1 MKRPIVAIIG
11 RPNVGKSTLFNRILG
26 SRVAIVE
33 DIPGV
38 TRDRNYAEA
47 TYSGHPFI
55 LVDTGGLDPTA
66 AFSDGILSQVK
77 AQTEH
82 AIKEADILIM
92 LFDGREGVTPLD
104 QEITSLLRRLKKP
117 IFYAINKIDTPKSEP
132 LTAEFYRLGIK
143 TLFPVSAEHSKG
155 VDELLEAIEPLLPPR
170 SEAEESKEAAAAVPR
185 VAVVGRPNVGKST
198 LINALLGENRLVT
211 DATPGTTRDAIDS
224 LVRHNDKSYHFIDTA
239 GIRRRGKI
247 ERGVERYSLSRA
259 QTAIER
265 CDVAVV
271 VLDATEGIVEQ
282 DTKIIGEALKAR
294 KGCLIL
300 VNKWDLRQ
308 HDAKAVERIR
318 VELKRRLSFI
328 PYAPILFISALK
340 ATPVKEI
347 FEKIDAIVTAYSRRI
362 STGALNR
369 AFEQAVTAKPPS
381 QRSGKVVKLN
391 YITQAETR
399 PPTFVIFSNRPEQV
413 KEPYLRYLENFLRQT
428 FDFTGT
434 PLAIRLRKKRTSA

>member
-1 MKRPIVAIIG
+1 MKRPIIAIIG

-26 SRVAIVE
+26 RRVAIVE

-47 TYSGHPFI
+47 TYGGRSFI

-66 AFSDGILSQVK
+66 KSGESILSQVK
-77 AQTEH
+77 AQTEQ
-82 AIKEADILIM
+82 AIAEADILIA
-92 LFDGREGVTPLD
+92 LFNGREGVTPLD
-104 QEITSLLRRLKKP
+104 QEIVSLLRRLKKP
-117 IFYAINKIDTPKSEP
+117 IFYAVNKIDTSKSEP
-132 LTAEFYRLGIK
+132 LTAEFYELGVRA
-143 TLFPVSAEHSKG
+143 LYPVSAEHSLG
-155 VDELLEAIEPLLPPR
+155 VDELMEAILPLLPPD
-170 SEAEESKEAAAAVPR
+170 SEVEAPAAESENIPR
-185 VAVVGRPNVGKST
+185 IAVVGRPNVGKST

-224 LVRHNDKSYHFIDTA
+224 LVRHDGKSYHFIDTA

-265 CDVAVV
+265 CDLAVV

-282 DTKIIGEALKAR
+282 DTKIIGQALKAR

-308 HDAKAVERIR
+308 HDAKAKEKIA
-318 VELKRRLSFI
+318 VELRRRLAFL
-328 PYAPILFISALK
+328 PYAPLLYISALK

-347 FEKIDAIVTAYSRRI
+347 FEKINTIVTAYAHRI

-369 AFEQAVTAKPPS
+369 AFEQAVSANPPP
-381 QRSGKVVKLN
+381 QRQGRPVKLN
-391 YITQAETR
+391 YITQAEVR
-399 PPTFVIFSNRPEQV
+399 PPTFVIFSNRPEQI
-413 KEPYLRYLENFLRQT
+413 KEPYLRYLENFLRES

-434 PLAIRLRKKRTSA
+434 PLTLRIRKKRS

>member
-47 TYSGHPFI
+47 AYSGRSFI

-66 AFSDGILSQVK
+66 ASGESILSQVK
-77 AQTEH
+77 AQTEQ
-82 AIKEADILIM
+82 AIREADILIM

-143 TLFPVSAEHSKG
+143 TLYPVSAEHSKG
-155 VDELLEAIEPLLPPR
+155 VDELMEAIQPLLPLSPEIEEPEAGTVQLPR
-170 SEAEESKEAAAAVPR
+170 I
-185 VAVVGRPNVGKST
+185 AVVGRPNVGKST
-198 LINALLGENRLVT
+198 LINALLGEDRLVT

-259 QTAIER
+259 LTAIER
-265 CDVAVV
+265 CDLAVV
-271 VLDATEGIVEQ
+271 VLDAVEGIVEQ
-282 DTKIIGEALKAR
+282 DTKIIGQALKAR

-300 VNKWDLRQ
+300 VNKWDLRR
-308 HDAKAVERIR
+308 DDPKAREKIAS
-318 VELKRRLSFI
+318 ELRRRLAFI
-328 PYAPILFISALK
+328 PYAPILYISALK

-347 FEKIDAIVTAYSRRI
+347 FEKIDAIVTAFSRRI

-369 AFEQAVTAKPPS
+369 AFEQAVSAKPPP
-381 QRSGKVVKLN
+381 QRSGRPVKLN
-391 YITQAETR
+391 YITQAEVR
-399 PPTFVIFSNRPEQV
+399 PPTFVIFSNRPDQV
-413 KEPYLRYLENFLRQT
+413 KEPYLRYLENFLREM

-434 PLAIRLRKKRTSA
+434 HLAIRLRKKRS

>member
-1 MKRPIVAIIG
+1 MKLPLVAIIG

-26 SRVAIVE
+26 HRVAIVE

-47 TYSGHPFI
+47 VYSGRPFT
-55 LVDTGGLDPTA
+55 LVDTGGLDPSAT
-66 AFSDGILSQVK
+66 SGKSILTQVK
-77 AQTEH
+77 AQTEQ
-82 AIKEADILIM
+82 AIREADILIM

-104 QEITSLLRRLKKP
+104 QEITSLLRRMKKP

-143 TLFPVSAEHSKG
+143 TLYPVSAEHSKG
-155 VDELLEAIEPLLPPR
+155 VDELMEAIQPLLPPP
-170 SEAEESKEAAAAVPR
+170 SEDEEPKDVAAAAPR

-198 LINALLGENRLVT
+198 LINALLGEDRLVT
-211 DATPGTTRDAIDS
+211 DATPGTTRDSIDS
-224 LVRHNDKSYHFIDTA
+224 LVRHDDKTYHFIDTA

-259 QTAIER
+259 LTAIER
-265 CDVAVV
+265 CDLAVV

-282 DTKIIGEALKAR
+282 DTKIIGSILKAR

-300 VNKWDLRQ
+300 INKWDLRRN
-308 HDAKAVERIR
+308 DPKAREKTES
-318 VELKRRLSFI
+318 ELRRRLSFI
-328 PYAPILFISALK
+328 PYAPVLYISALK
-340 ATPVKEI
+340 GTPVKEI
-347 FEKIDAIVTAYSRRI
+347 FDRIDAIMTAYSNRV

-369 AFEQAVTAKPPS
+369 AFEKAVASHPPP
-381 QRSGKVVKLN
+381 QRQGRPVKLN
-391 YITQAETR
+391 YITQAEVR

-434 PLAIRLRKKRTSA
+434 PLAIRLRKKRS

>member
-26 SRVAIVE
+26 RRVAIVE

-47 TYSGHPFI
+47 TYEGRSFI
-55 LVDTGGLDPTA
+55 LVDTGGLDPTEK
-66 AFSDGILSQVK
+66 SGESILSQVK
-77 AQTEH
+77 AQTEQ
-82 AIKEADILIM
+82 AIAEADILIM

-104 QEITSLLRRLKKP
+104 QEIAALLRRMKKP
-117 IFYAINKIDTPKSEP
+117 IFYAVNKIDTPKSDS

-143 TLFPVSAEHSKG
+143 TLYPVSAEHSKG
-155 VDELLEAIEPLLPPR
+155 VDELLEAILPLLPPS
-170 SEAEESKEAAAAVPR
+170 SEEEPAEKASEPPR
-185 VAVVGRPNVGKST
+185 VAVVGRPNAGKST
-198 LINALLGENRLVT
+198 LINVLLGEDRLVT

-224 LVRHNDKSYHFIDTA
+224 LVRHDDKSYHFIDTA

-259 QTAIER
+259 QAAIER
-265 CDVAVV
+265 CDLAVV
-271 VLDATEGIVEQ
+271 VLDASEGIVEQ
-282 DTKIIGEALKAR
+282 DTKIIGQVLKAR

-308 HDAKAVERIR
+308 HDSKAIDRIR
-318 VELKRRLSFI
+318 TELKRRLSFI
-328 PYAPILFISALK
+328 PYAPVLFISALK
-340 ATPVKEI
+340 GAPVKEI
-347 FEKIDAIVTAYSRRI
+347 FEKVDAIVAAYSRRI

-369 AFEQAVTAKPPS
+369 AFEKAVSANPPP
-381 QRSGKVVKLN
+381 QRQGRPVKLN
-391 YITQAETR
+391 YITQAEIR
-399 PPTFVIFSNRPEQV
+399 PPTFVIFSNRPEQI
-413 KEPYLRYLENFLRQT
+413 KEPYLRYLENFLRES

-434 PLAIRLRKKRTSA
+434 PLALRIRKKRS